1 MEYSSGH
8 SGNWVGGQSVHP
20 RLVSGGEIMAKPK
33 RIGHLVLNVKD
44 VEASTKFYS
53 EILGFEISLQRPDG
67 SGTFLTCGRI
77 HHDLAL
83 FKAPEDAAPV
93 TPGGLGLNHFAVQVE
108 DLDALKEVYQTLQEH
123 SVPVQRTTDHTMT
136 KSVYFHDPDGNRI
149 EFFCNSFETAAEGLA
164 EMRRPGRKNAA
175 LVLD

>member
-1 MEYSSGH
+1 
-8 SGNWVGGQSVHP
+8 
-20 RLVSGGEIMAKPK
+20 MAKPK

-44 VEASTKFYS
+44 VEASTKFYT

-67 SGTFLTCGRI
+67 SGTFLTCGKI

-108 DLDALKEVYQTLQEH
+108 DLDALKEVYHTLQEH
-123 SVPVQRTTDHTMT
+123 GVPIQRTTDHHMT

-149 EFFCNSFETAAEGLA
+149 EFFCNSYESAAEGLA